1 MLIVV
6 VRRII
11 DADGSLGAAL
21 DRILG
26 RGKAAGTGPRWA
38 SRAGR

>member
-26 RGKAAGTGPRWA
+26 RDKTAGTGPRWA